1 MKKYFLK
8 YIPVEGKAGKGDTIL
23 VNNLPIYLQ
32 RDLFDFEMSYAPE
45 RVKLFLCSRDIKIGD
60 WLTHI
65 NGQETYVDEELLI
78 SVNKGRLPND
88 FKVIGEVNPKLK
100 KLKEGDEFDETEI
113 DKILKK

>member
-1 MKKYFLK
+1 MKYFLK

-45 RVKLFLCSRDIKIGD
+45 RVKLFLCSKDIKVGD
-60 WLTHI
+60 VVKEKLTTGNYENFEIH
-65 NGQETYVDEELLI
+65 T
-78 SVNKGRLPND
+78 VND
-88 FKVIGEVNPKLK
+88 IDIQTQVKVIGEVNPKLK